1 MLYLL
6 MAQRTETQWVDFFAN
21 LAIPQEVATQY
32 AANFVKNRVTDPVLP
47 SLDKQT
53 LNELG
58 ITVIGDV
65 LAILQ
70 KVHPPQDSSS
80 ANPLGPLRT
89 GLVTTSTSIVKPPQY
104 NCPQLQ
110 TEMTSAQFLRF
121 KVECDGYK
129 PLVSLPAH
137 GSSSPLQPSM

>member
-1 MLYLL
+1 
-6 MAQRTETQWVDFFAN
+6 MAQRTEAQWAEFFVN
-21 LAIPQEVATQY
+21 LAIPQDVATHY
-32 AANFVKNRVTDPVLP
+32 AENFVKNRVTDAVLP

-70 KVHPPQDSSS
+70 KVHPPQDSGS
-80 ANPLGPLRT
+80 ANNSNTSHT
-89 GLVTTSTSIVKPPQY
+89 GLVTTSTSIAKPPQY

-110 TEMTSAQFLRF
+110 AKMTSAQFRRF
-121 KVECDGYK
+121 KVEWEGYK

-137 GSSSPLQPSM
+137 GAAHHLTSIT